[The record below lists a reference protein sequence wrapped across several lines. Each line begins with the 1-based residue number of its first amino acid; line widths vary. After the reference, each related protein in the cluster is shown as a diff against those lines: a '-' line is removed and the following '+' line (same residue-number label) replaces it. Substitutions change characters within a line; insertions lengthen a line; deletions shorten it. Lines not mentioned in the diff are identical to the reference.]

1 MKKLSEMKIA
11 KDAIL
16 SSIEAA
22 AKGGFIQTGPGTT
35 YTGPS
40 NPTHITTYV
49 DGMYWG
55 EDGFDGF
62 LFGDWWHIDKPIG
75 MEGPGKFLI
84 DSNIVA
90 Q

>member
-1 MKKLSEMKIA
+1 MKKLSEMQIA

-16 SSIEAA
+16 SPIEAA
-22 AKGGFIQTGPGTT
+22 AKGGDIVTGPGTT
-35 YTGPS
+35 YIGPR
-40 NPTHITTYV
+40 NPTRIVTYV

-55 EDGFDGF
+55 EDPHDGH

-75 MEGPGKFLI
+75 MTEPGKFLI
-84 DSNIVA
+84 DTKIAA